1 MSEVKQ
7 SLRKPVKTGSVSK
20 LVFERI
26 KEALINKELVPGDY
40 LPSETELA
48 KNLGVGKSS
57 VREAVKMLEAM
68 GVVEVRQG
76 NGTII
81 SDHTDRNS
89 INSLIFQLI
98 LENGS
103 EKDVLD
109 LRKMFETSYTIM
121 AMNNATKEDVSKI
134 EKTIEIFDKNINA
147 GKQEVDDD
155 LNFHY
160 AILESTHNPFVIIIG
175 DSILQLFKTS
185 IYKSV
190 KQMPDIALADHISIF
205 NAFRKKDERELTDAI
220 VKSLSVWKNNLD

>member
-1 MSEVKQ
+1 M
-7 SLRKPVKTGSVSK
+7 G
-20 LVFERI
+20 
-26 KEALINKELVPGDY
+26 PGDY

-68 GVVEVRQG
+68 GVVEVKQG

-81 SDHTDRNS
+81 SDHPDRNS
-89 INSLIFQLI
+89 VNSLIFQLI

-103 EKDVLD
+103 ENDILD
-109 LRKMFETSYTIM
+109 LRMMFETSYTIM
-121 AMNNATKEDVSKI
+121 AMKNVNHEDI
-134 EKTIEIFDKNINA
+134 EKIKITIDIFEANIEA

-175 DSILQLFKTS
+175 DTILQLFKTS

-190 KQMPDIALADHISIF
+190 HQMPDVALADHKRIF
-205 NAFRKKDERELTDAI
+205 NAFCLKDEIEVTDAI
-220 VKSLSVWKNNLD
+220 AKSLEVWKNNLK

>member
-1 MSEVKQ
+1 MSNPE
-7 SLRKPVKTGSVSK
+7 SLTKPVKTGSVSK
-20 LVFERI
+20 LVLERI
-26 KEALINKELVPGDY
+26 KEALINKELGPGDY

-68 GVVEVRQG
+68 GVVEVKQG

-81 SDHTDRNS
+81 CDHTDRNS
-89 INSLIFQLI
+89 VNSLIFQLI

-109 LRKMFETSYTIM
+109 LRMMFETSYTVM
-121 AMNNATKEDVSKI
+121 AMKNVNTEDIRKI
-134 EKTIEIFDKNINA
+134 EATIDIFEANIKA

-175 DSILQLFKTS
+175 DTILQLFKTS

-190 KQMPDIALADHISIF
+190 HQMPDVALADHKRIF
-205 NAFRKKDERELTDAI
+205 NAFCVKDEKQVTDAI
-220 VKSLSVWKNNLD
+220 ASSLEVWKNNLK